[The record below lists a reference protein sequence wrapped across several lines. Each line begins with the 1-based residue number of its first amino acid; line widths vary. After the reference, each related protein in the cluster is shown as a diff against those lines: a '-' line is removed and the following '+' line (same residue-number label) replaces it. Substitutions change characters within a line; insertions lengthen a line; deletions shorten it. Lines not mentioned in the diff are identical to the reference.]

1 MKLYICEDACV
12 LGATLPATVVKTGP
26 TYYDA
31 TFAKGLT
38 GSVFKMKRTAGT
50 GQTTTLCEVELYEGI
65 CLDLLFLF

>member
-38 GSVFKMKRTAGT
+38 GSLFKMTRINPSGS
-50 GQTTTLCEVELYEGI
+50 TTTLCEVELYEGM
-65 CLDLLFLF
+65 F

>member
-1 MKLYICEDACV
+1 MKLFVCEDACV

-38 GSVFKMKRTAGT
+38 GSVFKMTRDNAGS
-50 GQTTTLCEVELYEGI
+50 TTTLCEVELYEGI